1 MRHNII
7 GSESLGRRTFAPGYG
22 AMRVPRRVRRFRL
35 SKRLLIV
42 VAVLVLVALVL
53 LGSRIAPLV

>member
-1 MRHNII
+1 
-7 GSESLGRRTFAPGYG
+7 
-22 AMRVPRRVRRFRL
+22 MRVPRRVRRFRL

-42 VAVLVLVALVL
+42 VAVVVLVALVL